1 MPKDLISELTWRG
14 LFHQCTDEQGLRA
27 HLADPASRMRR
38 GYVGY
43 DPTADSLTIGNLV
56 TIMLLRHLQ
65 EAGHQPVVVSG
76 GGTGLIGDPS
86 GKSAERTLQT
96 EEAVRANVE
105 GQRRIFDK
113 LLDFSPGLSNRA
125 VITNNIDWLGKIS
138 FLEALRDIGKH
149 FSVNEMIKR
158 DSVRDRLHG
167 REQGISYTEFSY
179 ILLQAYDFAHLYK
192 NMGVTLQLGGSDQW
206 GNIVGGVD
214 LIRRYATVAGTEL
227 GTDSLSFGLTA
238 PLVTKA
244 DGTKFG
250 KTESGAVW
258 LTADRTS
265 PYAYYQFWLN
275 CSDADVSRFLR
286 IFTLLPR
293 EEVERIEHEHASD
306 PGQRTAQRALA
317 REATTLLHGRTEM
330 ENAEVAAR
338 ALFSG
343 DVASL
348 PEKLLEEVLASAPSS
363 THPKQSLEG
372 EGVALIDLLVET
384 GLAKS
389 KRESREFLSN
399 GSVSINGRTVGLDDR
414 VGTSDLLHGRIIALR
429 RGKKTWHVTRWG

>member
-1 MPKDLISELTWRG
+1 MPSDLIAELKWRG
-14 LFHQCTDEQGLRA
+14 LFHQCTDESGLHT
-27 HLADPASRMRR
+27 HLASGMRR

-65 EAGHQPVVVSG
+65 NAGHQPVVVSG

-86 GKSAERTLQT
+86 GKSAERTLLT
-96 EEAVRANVE
+96 EEIVRANVE
-105 GQRRIFDK
+105 GQRRIYGR
-113 LLDFSPGLSNRA
+113 LLDFDTKTKNHAL
-125 VITNNIDWLGKIS
+125 ITNNMDWLGKIS

-158 DSVRDRLHG
+158 DSVRDRLTN

-179 ILLQAYDFAHLYK
+179 ILLQAYDFAHLHK
-192 NMGVTLQLGGSDQW
+192 AEGVTLQMGGSDQW

-214 LIRRYATVAGTEL
+214 LIRRYALAAGAESTEY
-227 GTDSLSFGLTA
+227 LSFGLTA

-250 KTESGAVW
+250 KTESGAIW

-275 CSDADVSRFLR
+275 CADADVSRFLR
-286 IFTLLPR
+286 VFTLLPK
-293 EEVERIEHEHASD
+293 EHVEAIEADHAKD
-306 PGQRTAQRALA
+306 PGQRLAQRTLA
-317 REATTLLHGRTEM
+317 REATTLLHGATEM
-330 ENAEVAAR
+330 DHAESAAK

-343 DVASL
+343 DIAAL

-363 THPKQSLEG
+363 MHNKTLLSG

-389 KRESREFLSN
+389 KRESREFLTN
-399 GSVSINGRTVGLDDR
+399 DSVSINGRTVGVDDR
-414 VGTSDLLHGRIIALR
+414 ANASHLLHGKLIAIR
-429 RGKKTWHVTRWG
+429 RGKKTWHVTRWA